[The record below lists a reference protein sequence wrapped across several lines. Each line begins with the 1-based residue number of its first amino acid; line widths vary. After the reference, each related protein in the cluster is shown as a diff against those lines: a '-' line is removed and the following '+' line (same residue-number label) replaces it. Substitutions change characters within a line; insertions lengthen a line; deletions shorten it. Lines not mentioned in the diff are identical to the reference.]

1 MKVKSEKLKG
11 KSLGFTLIELL
22 VVISI
27 IGVLAALSLASFA
40 TAQRQA
46 RDTQRKSDLKQYSTS
61 LEASANANGGLFP
74 SRSITTTLTAGS
86 NSLCTDLVL
95 TNCPGDPKTNDATYA
110 YKYVSDGTGSG
121 NKNATK
127 YVLWSKL
134 EGSANYWV
142 LCSSGKA
149 GTSLIS
155 GWTDP
160 MSGACPI

>member
-1 MKVKSEKLKG
+1 MIGKSLKVKVKS
-11 KSLGFTLIELL
+11 SAFTLIELL

-27 IGVLAALSLASFA
+27 IGVLAALSLVSFA

-46 RDTQRKSDLKQYSTS
+46 RDAQRKSDLRQYSTA
-61 LEASANANGGLFP
+61 LESSANLNGGLYP
-74 SRSITTTLTAGS
+74 SRSVAITISAG
-86 NSLCTDLVL
+86 NLCTDLVI
-95 TNCPGDPKTNDATYA
+95 TNCPVDPKTSDATYA

-127 YVLWSKL
+127 YVLWAKL
-134 EGSANYWV
+134 ESATNYWV
-142 LCSSGKA
+142 ICSTGKSGA
-149 GTSLIS
+149 SAIS